1 MKIAAIVL
9 SLLGLISSFAAVG
22 IIPSI
27 AGFVLSLKWFLE
39 KKSINGAR
47 ALAISVVGVLLP
59 FIMYFNSFGFSLPY
73 KKSAGLSFLSQIIY
87 DNYTNLGL
95 NMEWMVKD
103 KAEELDFDVFED
115 AEQVESHEDLAE
127 SVGKEATFGDIDRK
141 DVIASDDEKQG
152 DSDSKGKLESSK
164 NTKEQKSLDDEYELD
179 IIDVIDHEMH
189 THKHKPT
196 STEVGAS
203 DDNMSCY
210 GGLPVGTLLI
220 ARYFREDD
228 HNCNPVLV
236 LQNKSGKLCRYEC
249 KFIARD
255 DDGNE
260 LAVSE
265 KTVEVVQN
273 DAKFVFEGRFD
284 KKDLKGK
291 LPSMYEFSVTKRD
304 PYETD
309 RLDDVAV
316 YSKTEG
322 NSVFLAAE
330 NTCDKKVKVD
340 AFVLFFDGNELVDCI
355 WLIPGSNSNVY
366 VEPASVGTV
375 TGDAYYKF
383 DRIETYYTA
392 YEAVDGK
399 E

>member
-1 MKIAAIVL
+1 MKIASVVL
-9 SLLGLISSFAAVG
+9 SLLGLISSFAVVG

-73 KKSAGLSFLSQIIY
+73 EKSAGLSFLPQIIY

-103 KAEELDFDVFED
+103 KVEELDFDVFED
-115 AEQVESHEDLAE
+115 AEQIESHEDIEE
-127 SVGKEATFGDIDRK
+127 SATSESTFVANDSGGKE
-141 DVIASDDEKQG
+141 E
-152 DSDSKGKLESSK
+152 
-164 NTKEQKSLDDEYELD
+164 KEQKSLDDEYELD
-179 IIDVIDHEMH
+179 IIDVIDDEMH

-366 VEPASVGTV
+366 VEPSSVGTV

>member
-1 MKIAAIVL
+1 MKIASVVL
-9 SLLGLISSFAAVG
+9 SLLGLISSFAVVG

-73 KKSAGLSFLSQIIY
+73 EKSAGLSFLPQIIY

-103 KAEELDFDVFED
+103 KVEELDFDVFED
-115 AEQVESHEDLAE
+115 AEQIESHEDIEE
-127 SVGKEATFGDIDRK
+127 SATSESTFVANDSGGKE
-141 DVIASDDEKQG
+141 E
-152 DSDSKGKLESSK
+152 
-164 NTKEQKSLDDEYELD
+164 KEQKSLDDEYELD
-179 IIDVIDHEMH
+179 IIDVIDDEMH
-189 THKHKPT
+189 THKHKPV

-291 LPSMYEFSVTKRD
+291 LPSMYEFSVTKRA

-355 WLIPGSNSNVY
+355 WLIPSSNSNVY

>member
-1 MKIAAIVL
+1 MKIASVVL
-9 SLLGLISSFAAVG
+9 SLLGLISSFAVVG

-73 KKSAGLSFLSQIIY
+73 EKSAGLSFLPQIIY

-115 AEQVESHEDLAE
+115 AEQVESHEDSAE
-127 SVGKEATFGDIDRK
+127 SGGKEATFGDIDRK

-164 NTKEQKSLDDEYELD
+164 NTKSLDDEYELD
-179 IIDVIDHEMH
+179 IIDVIDDEMH

-291 LPSMYEFSVTKRD
+291 LPSMYEFSVTTRQHIRTYFYNNSSSHHSVKSNIVEY
-304 PYETD
+304 PS
-309 RLDDVAV
+309 DVL
-316 YSKTEG
+316 S
-322 NSVFLAAE
+322 
-330 NTCDKKVKVD
+330 
-340 AFVLFFDGNELVDCI
+340 
-355 WLIPGSNSNVY
+355 PGLHH
-366 VEPASVGTV
+366 PLCQPP
-375 TGDAYYKF
+375 
-383 DRIETYYTA
+383 
-392 YEAVDGK
+392 
-399 E
+399 